1 MHLLSLMDCLIFVFL
16 LLRVPLDMLH
26 ISESTAAEFA
36 PHYDRH
42 GDSYYDD
49 TDVDGL
55 KKSFHKIEP
64 EVCCNQLVLV
74 SGRPACAC

>member
-1 MHLLSLMDCLIFVFL
+1 MV
-16 LLRVPLDMLH
+16 H

-49 TDVDGL
+49 ADVDGL
-55 KKSFHKIEP
+55 KKSFDKIEP
-64 EVCCNQLVLV
+64 EVIATYYRV
-74 SGRPACAC
+74 

>member
-1 MHLLSLMDCLIFVFL
+1 M
-16 LLRVPLDMLH
+16 
-26 ISESTAAEFA
+26 SESTSTEFT

-55 KKSFHKIEP
+55 KKSFDKIEP
-64 EVCCNQLVLV
+64 EVITVWLLCYCRCIAKFN
-74 SGRPACAC
+74 AICI